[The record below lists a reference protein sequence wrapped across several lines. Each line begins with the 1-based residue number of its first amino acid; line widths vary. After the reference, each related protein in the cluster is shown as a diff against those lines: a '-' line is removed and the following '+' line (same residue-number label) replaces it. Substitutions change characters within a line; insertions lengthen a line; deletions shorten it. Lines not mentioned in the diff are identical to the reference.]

1 MRHMTDKKTKFD
13 IANKILGEK
22 IKQFEDNYRKKHL
35 PESQE
40 EKDKQSWVDD
50 EGEWRCKKMRLAMT
64 KKLKK
69 EIKELFDELREY
81 EREQGKLA
89 VLEMLEKHKNDITNN
104 EAELNFGFG
113 AVMLWLKSQL
123 KEDGS
128 KEAYEQAKR
137 DEAHRGD
144 DE

>member
-1 MRHMTDKKTKFD
+1 MTDKKTKFD

-89 VLEMLEKHKNDITNN
+89 GKKELAKTIYNLYYNTAFHLLLN
-104 EAELNFGFG
+104 EGY
-113 AVMLWLKSQL
+113 AVADKRYIAVEVERLKSQI
-123 KEDGS
+123 KDG
-128 KEAYEQAKR
+128 EKR
-137 DEAHRGD
+137 
-144 DE
+144 

>member
-1 MRHMTDKKTKFD
+1 MTDKKTKFD

-89 VLEMLEKHKNDITNN
+89 GKKESDDLRKEIIRIHE
-104 EAELNFGFG
+104 EAMKECCIGLPDCGG
-113 AVMLWLKSQL
+113 CQEGKKRIEELKSQI
-123 KEDGS
+123 KDG
-128 KEAYEQAKR
+128 EKR
-137 DEAHRGD
+137 
-144 DE
+144 

>member
-1 MRHMTDKKTKFD
+1 MTDNLKVPTAILDKFAQKQGYKNYED
-13 IANKILGEK
+13 SKQYRSIEQIHWFRELASLAYSEGFEHKDFEQCEK
-22 IKQFEDNYRKKHL
+22 SCPFV
-35 PESQE
+35 SQH
-40 EKDKQSWVDD
+40 
-50 EGEWRCKKMRLAMT
+50 KM
-64 KKLKK
+64 
-69 EIKELFDELREY
+69 E
-81 EREQGKLA
+81 GKLA